1 LHPLRARKRLECPGV
16 MGKLQLRDRLIHERA
31 KQLGIPEPSDAE
43 VETRARAE
51 LRAAAQKAIA
61 ALEPMTLKDLSEAG
75 AEFEEVESRGGFYD
89 LARGLVE
96 KGYALEG
103 CILLLATW
111 NAARFSKVHFE
122 IDALRN
128 ALTDLRD
135 DFSAL
140 AGYSIQTVDLEV
152 HRNRIEAMFN
162 RLAAIKGVEYTGASK
177 LLHLMLPELFVAWDS
192 YIRGDANER
201 FYSGLPCVISKKWC
215 LVRYDQ
221 IGRGYVDF
229 LLDMQGRVRGLAYAK
244 GSKTLPKNLDEWN
257 YVQVTIRIQVLEKA
271 EAELRK
277 AR

>member
-1 LHPLRARKRLECPGV
+1 
-16 MGKLQLRDRLIHERA
+16 MMDKLQLRDRLILERA

-43 VETRARAE
+43 VEACARTEFRAE
-51 LRAAAQKAIA
+51 AQKAIA
-61 ALEPMTLKDLSEAG
+61 ALEPIILEDLSEAG
-75 AEFEEVESRGGFYD
+75 AEFEKVENRGGFYD

-111 NAARFSKVHFE
+111 NAARFSKVDFE

-128 ALTDLRD
+128 ALTHLSDDL
-135 DFSAL
+135 SAL
-140 AGYSIQTVDLEV
+140 AGYSIQTVDLEF
-152 HRNRIEAMFN
+152 HRSRIEAMFN

-177 LLHLMLPELFVAWDS
+177 LLHLILPELFVAWDA
-192 YIRGDANER
+192 YIRGGKDER
-201 FYSGLPCVISKKWC
+201 FYSGLPCVISRKWC

-221 IGRGYVDF
+221 IGCGYVDF
-229 LLDMQGRVRGLAYAK
+229 LLDIQSRVRSLAYAK

-257 YVQVTIRIQVLEKA
+257 YVQVTIRIQALEKA
-271 EAELRK
+271 EAERREKEKQAKEHRRK

>member
-1 LHPLRARKRLECPGV
+1 M
-16 MGKLQLRDRLIHERA
+16 MGEVQSRDRLILERA

-51 LRAAAQKAIA
+51 LRAAAQKTIA

-103 CILLLATW
+103 CIILLATW

-192 YIRGDANER
+192 YIRGDTNER

-221 IGRGYVDF
+221 IGCGYVDF
-229 LLDMQGRVRGLAYAK
+229 LLDMQSRVRGLAYAK
-244 GSKTLPKNLDEWN
+244 SSKTLPKNLDEWN
-257 YVQVTIRIQVLEKA
+257 YVQVTIRIQALEKA
-271 EAELRK
+271 EAELREKEKQAKAELRK